1 MSLFIIPKRV
11 VPRSKNLKSFFEEG
25 GFGVKYGEEEV
36 GWCSREVRERYGVG
50 VWKAIKGGREVLKGR
65 TNFKVAFRS
74 RVKFLEGQVV

>member
-1 MSLFIIPKRV
+1 MIV
-11 VPRSKNLKSFFEEG
+11 G
-25 GFGVKYGEEEV
+25 KYGEEEM

-74 RVKFLEGQVV
+74 RVKFLEGQVTSF